1 MLDIKTTI
9 KVDYIYRSKDF
20 NNAYKKLV
28 KDHRFDVI
36 NKLNDIIEKLM
47 YRNEIT
53 KESHNHPLK
62 NGVFDIHITGDVI
75 LLYRYKDNALLLTLE
90 LHNLTN
96 HRDLNKNLNKIGK

>member
-1 MLDIKTTI
+1 MSISIVI
-9 KVDYIYRSKDF
+9 KVDSIYRSKDF
-20 NNAYKKLV
+20 NNNYKKLV
-28 KDHRFDVI
+28 KDHRYDVI
-36 NKLNDIIEKLM
+36 EKLNKTIEKLM

-75 LLYRYKDNALLLTLE
+75 LLYRYKDNNLLLTLE

-96 HRDLNKNLNKIGK
+96 HRDLNKNLNKIK